1 MTMPK
6 INKNILLVGALVI
19 VAAVAYFT
27 FFRADNTANDLTSVE
42 VNQNLGVGQELL
54 IELNRLK
61 ALRAINK
68 DIFTDPVF
76 VTLEDYTEPV
86 VPQPSGRTNPF
97 APIGSE

>member
-1 MTMPK
+1 MPK
-6 INKNILLVGALVI
+6 INKNILLVGALVV
-19 VAAVAYFT
+19 VAAIAYFT
-27 FFRADNTANDLTSVE
+27 FFTGEDTSNDLTSVE